1 MYTLVFTAPR
11 TLTAKFHVTK
21 HMADAPRPK
30 NKRLNKEQLTD
41 TLNKKGKDEN
51 LLDELEDE
59 IKTGIGDVLFPQKA
73 LVPISIKESAE
84 ER

>member
-1 MYTLVFTAPR
+1 MRDISKINGRINIRPSAIHPR
-11 TLTAKFHVTK
+11 AY
-21 HMADAPRPK
+21 ARGIPR
-30 NKRLNKEQLTD
+30 NKLNKEQLTD